1 MVTAIVR
8 PSFVKHGIVIV
19 PQERDGSR
27 MVDTTRRSDKGN
39 PAFRFEATFKV
50 AFINVDDPS
59 DAALVIVPAHA
70 DDFGDKA
77 PGKCLSYAVKSAIL
91 KILMLET
98 GEDEEGR
105 IQPEPEPYN
114 EDEEARLTNL
124 RADALNGMGAL
135 QTAWKA
141 MPEALRLRLHPQLAS
156 LKDAARAADAS
167 AKSALGAP
175 SACGGGAGALAD
187 RALREAHRIEHA
199 AGVLVQEE
207 RGPRGGADRPH
218 PGDPGGAPHRIHGA
232 ALRQSGDA
240 VGARAGAGGEGL
252 VRDVHGEFHQP
263 VRLL

>member
-1 MVTAIVR
+1 VSEVEVVQFNGIPEPGPTPPRNIYQRLNAVMQEVAYVRKDKRVEGYMAVTHDMVTAIVR

-175 SACGGGAGALAD
+175 SA
-187 RALREAHRIEHA
+187 
-199 AGVLVQEE
+199 
-207 RGPRGGADRPH
+207 
-218 PGDPGGAPHRIHGA
+218 
-232 ALRQSGDA
+232 
-240 VGARAGAGGEGL
+240 
-252 VRDVHGEFHQP
+252 
-263 VRLL
+263 